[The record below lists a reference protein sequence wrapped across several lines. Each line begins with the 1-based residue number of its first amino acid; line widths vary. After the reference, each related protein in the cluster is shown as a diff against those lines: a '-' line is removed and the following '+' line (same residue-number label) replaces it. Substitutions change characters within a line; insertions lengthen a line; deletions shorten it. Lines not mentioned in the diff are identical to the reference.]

1 MMKQAF
7 SLHACLL
14 LCCFFACGRS
24 TVAQNVF
31 REKVYVH
38 HDKSIYHAGEN
49 FWFAAYVLDAKTG
62 RPSSLSKVV
71 YLQLVDSGGATVAQT
86 AAAVKEGLGGGLFEL
101 PLSLKPSIYTL
112 IAYTR
117 WMRNFDAVD
126 FFSTPV
132 CILNGYSGNENVI
145 LTRAPSS
152 PVEGRLRISIEGQK
166 DFKLRSPVDFKVSTT
181 VDGKEVA
188 AAMSVS
194 VHRIDSGFS
203 GEVPGITQWVQREL
217 KSNKFHYQFSPEL
230 KGQWVTGG
238 VTDQLGKT
246 GARNTEVFVVVPGFA
261 SGFYNGRTDSA
272 GRFAIQLREPVAY
285 DSMLVLIN
293 TSKHKGYHISVDDPF
308 IPSQELLTIVHR
320 DHPSISAGKTIVN
333 ANRDVLEI
341 QRGFSVRDF
350 VLPSSIA
357 RDTVPFYGKHDR
369 AFQLDDYTRFPKMEE
384 VFREYV
390 QLVNVNRRDGN
401 FHLAVYNEPY
411 GKMLEEDPL
420 VLLDGYPIF
429 NINNLFAFDPLKV
442 RSIYVVTRRYFRAS
456 STFEGIVNIVT
467 YSRNLNSFPTD
478 SDAVVKKNFLVQP
491 PVMFKSP
498 DYSTQPAA
506 ESHMPDFRNLL
517 FWEKDAR
524 STDDGNYSIHFFA
537 SDMPGDYLVEINAI
551 TQNGEC
557 GSQRKLIR
565 IEK

>member
-7 SLHACLL
+7 RLQACLL
-14 LCCFFACGRS
+14 LCCFIASGES
-24 TVAQNVF
+24 AVGQNVF

-62 RPSSLSKVV
+62 KPSSLSKVAYV
-71 YLQLVDSGGATVAQT
+71 QLVDSGGATVAKT
-86 AAAVKEGLGGGLFEL
+86 VVAVKDGMGGGLFEL

-117 WMRNFDAVD
+117 WMRNFDVVD

-132 CILNGYSGNENVI
+132 CVLNGYSGNENIV
-145 LTRAPSS
+145 LAKAPSS
-152 PVEGRLRISIEGQK
+152 PVEGRLRISIEGPK
-166 DFKLRSPVDFKVSTT
+166 YFNTRSPVNFKIRTS

-194 VHRIDSGFS
+194 VHRVDSGFS
-203 GEVPGITQWVQREL
+203 GEVPGITEWVQRNL
-217 KSNKFHYQFSPEL
+217 KSNTFHYQFPPEL
-230 KGQWVTGG
+230 KGQWVTGE
-238 VTDQLGKT
+238 VTDQLGTT
-246 GARNTEVFVVVPGFA
+246 GARNTEVFVVIPGYA
-261 SGFYNGRTDSA
+261 SGFFNGRTDSA

-293 TSKHKGYHISVDDPF
+293 SSKHKGYHISVDDLFVP
-308 IPSQELLTIVHR
+308 PQELVTIVHR
-320 DHPSISAGKTIVN
+320 DLQSTSADKKIVN
-333 ANRDVLEI
+333 ANRDILEI

-350 VLPSSIA
+350 VIPSLIT
-357 RDTVPFYGKHDR
+357 RDTIPFYGKHDR

-390 QLVNVNRRDGN
+390 QLVNVSRRDGN

-442 RSIYVVTRRYFRAS
+442 RSIYIVTRRYFRAS
-456 STFEGIVNIVT
+456 STFDGIVNLVT

-478 SDAVVKKNFLVQP
+478 SDAVVKKDFLVQP
-491 PVMFKSP
+491 QVMFKSP
-498 DYSTQPAA
+498 DYSTQRAA
-506 ESHMPDFRNLL
+506 QSHMPDFRNLL

-524 STDDGNYSIHFFA
+524 SNDDGNYSIRFFS
-537 SDMPGDYLVEINAI
+537 SDMPGEYLVEINAI

-557 GSQRKLIR
+557 GSQRKFIR
-565 IEK
+565 VEK